1 MMGKFWGASAARP
14 PVAGAF
20 GPAIISSRTSFPCQD
35 RAPLGGAPVES
46 FEERALSRARLTRWL
61 LAGLGVGCVALGAV
75 GAVVPGLPTTVF
87 VLIAAWCFAKS
98 CPVLERA
105 LLRNKLFAPAMRW
118 VDRAEPV
125 PARVKGRAVAAM
137 WAFSIV
143 GACVIVLGGGA
154 GGVAGGGAVLASA
167 CVGTVVVV
175 RWDARPRDAARA
187 AG

>member
-1 MMGKFWGASAARP
+1 LA
-14 PVAGAF
+14 
-20 GPAIISSRTSFPCQD
+20 
-35 RAPLGGAPVES
+35 
-46 FEERALSRARLTRWL
+46 RARLTRWL
-61 LAGLGVGCVALGAV
+61 LAGLGVGCVGLGAV

-118 VDRAEPV
+118 VDRTE
-125 PARVKGRAVAAM
+125 PARGRVKAGAVAAM
-137 WAFSIV
+137 WACSRV
-143 GACVIVLGGGA
+143 GAAVIALNSGVWGA
-154 GGVAGGGAVLASA
+154 VGGGAVLASA

-187 AG
+187 PG

>member
-1 MMGKFWGASAARP
+1 MAR
-14 PVAGAF
+14 
-20 GPAIISSRTSFPCQD
+20 T
-35 RAPLGGAPVES
+35 
-46 FEERALSRARLTRWL
+46 RLTRWL
-61 LAGLGVGCVALGAV
+61 LAGLGVGFVALGAV

-98 CPVLERA
+98 CPMLERA
-105 LLRNKLFAPAMRW
+105 LLRNRLFAPAMRW
-118 VDRAEPV
+118 VDRSEPM

-143 GACVIVLGGGA
+143 GAGVIVLGGGVWGITG
-154 GGVAGGGAVLASA
+154 GGVVLASA

-175 RWDARPRDAARA
+175 RWDSGVRPGVRGSVGAGA